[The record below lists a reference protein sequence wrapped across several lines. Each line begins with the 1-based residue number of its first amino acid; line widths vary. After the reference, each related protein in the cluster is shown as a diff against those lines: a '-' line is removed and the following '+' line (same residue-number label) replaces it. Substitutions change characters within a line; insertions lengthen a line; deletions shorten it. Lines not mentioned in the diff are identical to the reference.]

1 MTLVRRPSTSTSR
14 IVSALFSRM
23 SSHAW
28 GVWKALCG
36 VMSVNGDTA
45 SGATRVGLP
54 VVEAALA
61 QLEADGLVHRL
72 EQVWAPASY
81 LSARAS
87 GRADPH

>member
-1 MTLVRRPSTSTSR
+1 MDAHQFPEVAAVASAIRGYLSR
-14 IVSALFSRM
+14 NPRAS
-23 SSHAW
+23 
-28 GVWKALCG
+28 
-36 VMSVNGDTA
+36 DTA
-45 SGATRVGLP
+45 AGIQRFWLPPEVGEVALP

-61 QLEADGLVHRL
+61 KLEADGLVHRL

>member
-1 MTLVRRPSTSTSR
+1 MDAHQLPEVAAVALAIRGYLSR
-14 IVSALFSRM
+14 NP
-23 SSHAW
+23 
-28 GVWKALCG
+28 KA
-36 VMSVNGDTA
+36 SDTA
-45 SGATRVGLP
+45 AGIQHFWLPPEVGEVALP